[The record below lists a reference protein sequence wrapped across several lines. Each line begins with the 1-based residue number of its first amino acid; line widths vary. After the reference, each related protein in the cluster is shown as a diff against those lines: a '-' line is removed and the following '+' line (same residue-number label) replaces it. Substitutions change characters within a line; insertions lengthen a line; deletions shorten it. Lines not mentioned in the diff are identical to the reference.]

1 MKKIVQI
8 VFLVLTIALL
18 RGFAGD
24 TYDTGDD
31 TGINSKSKELVA
43 GKNTRLEKISAVY
56 SFVRDEISQIDNQ
69 YG

>member
-1 MKKIVQI
+1 MKKILQI
-8 VFLVLTIALL
+8 VLLCLTIALM

-24 TYDTGDD
+24 MYDASDD
-31 TGINSKSKELVA
+31 TAINSKSKELVA
-43 GKNTRLEKISAVY
+43 GKNSRLEKILVVY